1 MWHIG
6 YFFFGGGDG
15 GKVCALKTM
24 RNRHSRKSTTLYIC
38 TTHSYMHCKMYRKV
52 KDNKVWLNV
61 LDYVQCTDYMSM
73 NKHLRLAEI
82 CFSLQGRKPLISIS
96 LFYSQ
101 PRDTGVSD

>member
-6 YFFFGGGDG
+6 YFFWGEGRGGRSST
-15 GKVCALKTM
+15 LKTM

-38 TTHSYMHCKMYRKV
+38 TTHSYMQCKMYRKA
-52 KDNKVWLNV
+52 KDKKVWLIV
-61 LDYVQCTDYMSM
+61 LDYVQCTDYMCM